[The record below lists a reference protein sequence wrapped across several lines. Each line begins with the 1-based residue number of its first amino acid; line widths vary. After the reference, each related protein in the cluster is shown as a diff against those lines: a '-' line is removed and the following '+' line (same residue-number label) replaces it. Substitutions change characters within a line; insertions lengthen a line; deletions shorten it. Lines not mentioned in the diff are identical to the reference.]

1 MKKIL
6 FLNLL
11 LLLSAYSLHAQTE
24 ATGTKLLLG
33 DTTYV
38 YVDELP
44 EPTFSFPDFLAQNLS
59 YPNESFENGIEG
71 TVTVQFAVN
80 TDGSIGE
87 IKIVGK
93 RIRYGEELEQECI
106 RLMKICPKW
115 KPGKIKN
122 TPIKVYYTQ
131 NIQFSIPPEL
141 RK

>member
-11 LLLSAYSLHAQTE
+11 LLLSAFSLHAQTD
-24 ATGTKLLLG
+24 AIGTKLLSV
-33 DTTYV
+33 DSTYV

-44 EPTFSFPDFLAQNLS
+44 EPTFSFPDFLSQNLS

-115 KPGKIKN
+115 KPGKVKG
-122 TPIKVYYTQ
+122 TAVKVYYTQ
-131 NIQFSIPPEL
+131 RIDFSIPADSN
-141 RK
+141 K